1 MMIKVLTTTTW
12 LQQQLSGKSVQ
23 LAHLHL
29 VPGPNMWARVN
40 LRFEVEVFA
49 GFANSSKNLHCK
61 SSHLANWTVSLLRAT
76 TLWAGPNLKMMITQ
90 TVRRTIRECHVHRSN
105 QAESVL
111 CQRLWTIP
119 AARAVSMIAFS
130 MSDLSRSF
138 VLMQTNDILN
148 FFQLTIFWDFT

>member
-1 MMIKVLTTTTW
+1 MMTTTW

-49 GFANSSKNLHCK
+49 RFANSSKKLHEYK

-90 TVRRTIRECHVHRSN
+90 TVRRKCHVHRSN

-148 FFQLTIFWDFT
+148 FFQLTIFWNFT